1 MRKLSIFLLSFFLF
15 TACDELQNPDIDEM
29 LSDDKQEE
37 VAGDALHI
45 SELKFSEDNKEIH
58 LSIRLLHDV
67 GDYDLMDSTKVV
79 MKILQEIQVL
89 PGKYGNEIQP
99 VVTKISNPS
108 REILKKLNLKLL
120 LLVDLSLPQKQIDE
134 ELRAVKEIRAHLGHD
149 DNIYIAFLQG
159 DNISE
164 TYEATDYIIGNY
176 FIHREPAYTY
186 LYRSILTKL
195 NEFSDESTTIGK
207 AKHKVMI
214 IMSGGKTYEN
224 DKPIDPNHFALQQ
237 QLADK
242 TQEFKNSIWA
252 YYANFST
259 SVTNEDEIFA
269 LSDNSSDSNIL
280 QYFCQDLNGIY
291 QTAFN
296 WQEMEDDMLKDFHIN
311 LSNYNV
317 TLENPDGKIFRGD
330 LHKLQVG
337 FYDKETGD
345 LVAKGTTDFS
355 LGTVY
360 HPVIVRDIP
369 MSQVIATGILTTL
382 FILFI
387 VWIIFQ
393 FIEPYIRYWFFKR
406 KYIISYVGNSMSVE
420 GQSVNESCY
429 LCKGAFE
436 KGDEIVIKCK
446 HTMHKECWDANE
458 YHCPEHG
465 RHCKEGSHYYNS
477 HNLLDSHNTLFYLK
491 WIIAAIIAGFSAWC
505 LFINKDSS
513 ISLTIIDYMHKMYHE
528 LTSTTDQDRN
538 LPFVYG
544 AYLSDLPGFGQIVGF
559 TLTFFLSFLTVNK
572 RKWIQ
577 RLAEILIRSLIAAL
591 VGCLCC
597 IFGCLISIFLHLDSA
612 TFLIDWIPWTLLS
625 CVILLAVSIKTRTPI
640 RKTFLLAA
648 CGISVLSML
657 VWGVVYYNTVINYR
671 LSLLIGFI
679 IYTVAIAV
687 CIAKVTPHSERY
699 FLHVEGAIKE
709 MDIALFKW
717 IRNDPSHSVTIGK
730 SVDCSIQLSWDIN
743 SQVAPVQA
751 EIKRHLDSILLTA
764 LEDGVFVNDKPLAQG
779 DDIWLYHGRK
789 FTIGNTTFTYI
800 EKDL

>member
-1 MRKLSIFLLSFFLF
+1 
-15 TACDELQNPDIDEM
+15 
-29 LSDDKQEE
+29 
-37 VAGDALHI
+37 
-45 SELKFSEDNKEIH
+45 
-58 LSIRLLHDV
+58 
-67 GDYDLMDSTKVV
+67 MDSTKVV

-176 FIHREPAYTY
+176 FIHRDPAYIY
-186 LYRSILTKL
+186 LYRSILTKF
-195 NEFSDESTTIGK
+195 NEFSDENTTIGK

-360 HPVIVRDIP
+360 SFLVIFCV
-369 MSQVIATGILTTL
+369 LTY
-382 FILFI
+382 
-387 VWIIFQ
+387 
-393 FIEPYIRYWFFKR
+393 PR
-406 KYIISYVGNSMSVE
+406 
-420 GQSVNESCY
+420 
-429 LCKGAFE
+429 
-436 KGDEIVIKCK
+436 IKK
-446 HTMHKECWDANE
+446 TDV
-458 YHCPEHG
+458 
-465 RHCKEGSHYYNS
+465 
-477 HNLLDSHNTLFYLK
+477 
-491 WIIAAIIAGFSAWC
+491 
-505 LFINKDSS
+505 S
-513 ISLTIIDYMHKMYHE
+513 IS
-528 LTSTTDQDRN
+528 
-538 LPFVYG
+538 G
-544 AYLSDLPGFGQIVGF
+544 
-559 TLTFFLSFLTVNK
+559 
-572 RKWIQ
+572 
-577 RLAEILIRSLIAAL
+577 
-591 VGCLCC
+591 
-597 IFGCLISIFLHLDSA
+597 
-612 TFLIDWIPWTLLS
+612 
-625 CVILLAVSIKTRTPI
+625 
-640 RKTFLLAA
+640 
-648 CGISVLSML
+648 
-657 VWGVVYYNTVINYR
+657 
-671 LSLLIGFI
+671 
-679 IYTVAIAV
+679 
-687 CIAKVTPHSERY
+687 
-699 FLHVEGAIKE
+699 
-709 MDIALFKW
+709 
-717 IRNDPSHSVTIGK
+717 
-730 SVDCSIQLSWDIN
+730 
-743 SQVAPVQA
+743 
-751 EIKRHLDSILLTA
+751 TA
-764 LEDGVFVNDKPLAQG
+764 N
-779 DDIWLYHGRK
+779 I
-789 FTIGNTTFTYI
+789 
-800 EKDL
+800 

>member
-29 LSDDKQEE
+29 LSDDQQEE

-330 LHKLQVG
+330 LHKLQV
-337 FYDKETGD
+337 
-345 LVAKGTTDFS
+345 
-355 LGTVY
+355 
-360 HPVIVRDIP
+360 
-369 MSQVIATGILTTL
+369 
-382 FILFI
+382 
-387 VWIIFQ
+387 
-393 FIEPYIRYWFFKR
+393 
-406 KYIISYVGNSMSVE
+406 
-420 GQSVNESCY
+420 
-429 LCKGAFE
+429 
-436 KGDEIVIKCK
+436 
-446 HTMHKECWDANE
+446 
-458 YHCPEHG
+458 
-465 RHCKEGSHYYNS
+465 
-477 HNLLDSHNTLFYLK
+477 
-491 WIIAAIIAGFSAWC
+491 
-505 LFINKDSS
+505 
-513 ISLTIIDYMHKMYHE
+513 
-528 LTSTTDQDRN
+528 
-538 LPFVYG
+538 
-544 AYLSDLPGFGQIVGF
+544 
-559 TLTFFLSFLTVNK
+559 
-572 RKWIQ
+572 
-577 RLAEILIRSLIAAL
+577 
-591 VGCLCC
+591 
-597 IFGCLISIFLHLDSA
+597 
-612 TFLIDWIPWTLLS
+612 
-625 CVILLAVSIKTRTPI
+625 
-640 RKTFLLAA
+640 
-648 CGISVLSML
+648 
-657 VWGVVYYNTVINYR
+657 
-671 LSLLIGFI
+671 
-679 IYTVAIAV
+679 
-687 CIAKVTPHSERY
+687 
-699 FLHVEGAIKE
+699 
-709 MDIALFKW
+709 
-717 IRNDPSHSVTIGK
+717 
-730 SVDCSIQLSWDIN
+730 
-743 SQVAPVQA
+743 
-751 EIKRHLDSILLTA
+751 
-764 LEDGVFVNDKPLAQG
+764 
-779 DDIWLYHGRK
+779 
-789 FTIGNTTFTYI
+789 
-800 EKDL
+800 